1 MKSNSMVRYRNS
13 TDNVLL
19 GQCFERE
26 NFTTNFINIFV
37 VVILPVSDLTNWV
50 ARAQGN
56 SPVKLNVKTGPPPEV
71 EMFNI

>member
-1 MKSNSMVRYRNS
+1 MVRYRNS
-13 TDNVLL
+13 TNNVLL

-56 SPVKLNVKTGPPPEV
+56 PPVKL
-71 EMFNI
+71 